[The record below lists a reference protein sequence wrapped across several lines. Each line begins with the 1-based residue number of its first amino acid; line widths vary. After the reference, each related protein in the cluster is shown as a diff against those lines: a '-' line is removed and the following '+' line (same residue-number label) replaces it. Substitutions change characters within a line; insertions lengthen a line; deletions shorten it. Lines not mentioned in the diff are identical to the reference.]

1 MLTGFKYVGEFIS
14 KLEKKGEENRFV
26 MGFEESY
33 GYLIGTHARDKDA
46 VAASLMICEM
56 AAYYKSKGKTLVDVL
71 NGIYDEF
78 GNYVN
83 KLYNFAFEGASGMVR
98 MAEIMAQTR
107 ENPPKEL
114 AGLKV
119 LKVHDFEAS
128 TVTDTETGA
137 KTAIELPK
145 SNVLAYSLPEGNFA
159 IVRPSGTEPKIKVY
173 ITGCGKTR
181 ADAENRADLLGAAM
195 KELIKIGE

>member
-1 MLTGFKYVGEFIS
+1 M
-14 KLEKKGEENRFV
+14 
-26 MGFEESY
+26 
-33 GYLIGTHARDKDA
+33 
-46 VAASLMICEM
+46 
-56 AAYYKSKGKTLVDVL
+56 
-71 NGIYDEF
+71 
-78 GNYVN
+78 
-83 KLYNFAFEGASGMVR
+83 
-98 MAEIMAQTR
+98 
-107 ENPPKEL
+107 
-114 AGLKV
+114 